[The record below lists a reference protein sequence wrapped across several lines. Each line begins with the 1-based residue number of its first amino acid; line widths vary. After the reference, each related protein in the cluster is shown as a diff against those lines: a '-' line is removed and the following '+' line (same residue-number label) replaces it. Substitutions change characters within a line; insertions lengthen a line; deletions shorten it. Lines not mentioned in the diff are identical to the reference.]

1 MVSEDESQV
10 WSLRSNSMVQTP
22 GMHSQKALEN
32 EDISHLLEGDLKQ
45 KDFKMKKLEYV
56 YKLLGKTR
64 TRERG

>member
-1 MVSEDESQV
+1 
-10 WSLRSNSMVQTP
+10 MVQTP

-56 YKLLGKTR
+56 YKLLGKTQ

>member
-1 MVSEDESQV
+1 
-10 WSLRSNSMVQTP
+10 MVQTP
-22 GMHSQKALEN
+22 GMNSQKALEN

-56 YKLLGKTR
+56 YKLLGKTQ